1 MATTWYLHHVW
12 ETDCHRTIRCHIAG
26 SKNFRRSQSS
36 EGDFAIMDDSNKSK
50 VSAEQDERMSEQP
63 PKIVFAISD
72 FTAGD
77 DTQLTFSEG
86 DELVILSE
94 ASKDWWWGE
103 LDGLCGYIPASYVVS
118 ETDYASHHIENHEWQ
133 DEEYFGD
140 YGKLKLHLEMLNDK
154 SRTLAYRKAINSHLD
169 VFAGKTILDVG
180 CGTGILSLFCAR
192 DTHANKVYAVEGSI
206 DIGSVTTDLIKA
218 NDSQGKISV
227 VIGKI
232 EDIELPEKVDVILSE
247 WMGTFLLFEFMI
259 DSVLFARDKWL
270 KPSGVIWPSNAQLF
284 IAPCSAK
291 KIYEE
296 KVTVWRNQY
305 GFDFSPVMNKAKA
318 EFLHKPVHNY
328 ELDPGD
334 CLSQSAVLLDIDMLT
349 FSRENLELMSQMFEF
364 LIMKEGALHGLCAWF
379 RVTFGGVPV
388 TDTAGYVTLST
399 APDQEQT
406 HWKQNL
412 FLLDEPVTVH
422 TGNFIKGA
430 ATIRRNPKYRRH
442 LRVTFEL
449 DIFASKS
456 DDGKMINS
464 IKKKFYIWR

>member
-77 DTQLTFSEG
+77 ETQLTFSEG

>member
-1 MATTWYLHHVW
+1 
-12 ETDCHRTIRCHIAG
+12 
-26 SKNFRRSQSS
+26 
-36 EGDFAIMDDSNKSK
+36 MDDTE
-50 VSAEQDERMSEQP
+50 VSAEDQEDKRTSEES

-72 FTAGD
+72 FTGGD
-77 DTQLTFSEG
+77 ETQLTFSEG

-94 ASKDWWWGE
+94 ASSDWWWGK
-103 LDGLCGYIPASYVVS
+103 LDGLYGYIPSSYVVS
-118 ETDYASHHIENHEWQ
+118 ETDYASYQRENHEWQ
-133 DEEYFGD
+133 DEEYFEN

-192 DTHANKVYAVEGSI
+192 DGHADKVYAVDGSM
-206 DIGSVTTDLIKA
+206 DIGSVTTDLIKT
-218 NDSQGKISV
+218 NDLQGNISV
-227 VIGKI
+227 IIGKI

-296 KVTVWRNQY
+296 KVTVWKNQY
-305 GFDFSPVMNKAKA
+305 GFDFSPVLNKAKA
-318 EFLHKPVHNY
+318 EFLDRPVHNY

-334 CLSQSAVLLDIDMLT
+334 CLSQSAVLLDIDMST
-349 FSRENLELMSQMFEF
+349 FSRENLEFMSEKFEF
-364 LIMKEGALHGLCAWF
+364 LITKEGTLYGLCAWF
-379 RVTFGGVPV
+379 KVTFGGVPV
-388 TDTAGYVTLST
+388 ADTADYVTLST
-399 APDQEQT
+399 GPDQEKT

-422 TGNFIKGA
+422 TGNFVKGVA
-430 ATIRRNPKYRRH
+430 IIRRNPKYRRH

-449 DIFASKS
+449 NVFASKS
-456 DDGKMINS
+456 NGDKIINS

>member
-1 MATTWYLHHVW
+1 
-12 ETDCHRTIRCHIAG
+12 
-26 SKNFRRSQSS
+26 
-36 EGDFAIMDDSNKSK
+36 MDDTE
-50 VSAEQDERMSEQP
+50 VSAEDQEDKRTSEER

-72 FTAGD
+72 FTGGD
-77 DTQLTFSEG
+77 ETQLTFSEG

-94 ASKDWWWGE
+94 ASSDWCWGK
-103 LDGLCGYIPASYVVS
+103 LDGLYGYIPSSYVVS
-118 ETDYASHHIENHEWQ
+118 ETDYASYYRENHEWQ
-133 DEEYFGD
+133 DEEYFD
-140 YGKLKLHLEMLNDK
+140 NYGKLKLHLEMLNDK
-154 SRTLAYRKAINSHLD
+154 SRTLAYRKAINNHLD

-192 DTHANKVYAVEGSI
+192 DGHANKVYAVDGSM
-206 DIGSVTTDLIKA
+206 DIGGVTTDLIKT
-218 NDSQGKISV
+218 NDLQGKISV
-227 VIGKI
+227 IIGKI

-296 KVTVWRNQY
+296 KVTVWKNQY

-318 EFLHKPVHNY
+318 EFLDRPVHNY

-334 CLSQSAVLLDIDMLT
+334 CLSQSSVLLDIDMST
-349 FSRENLELMSQMFEF
+349 FSRENLEFMSEKFEF
-364 LIMKEGALHGLCAWF
+364 LITKGGTLHGLCAWF

-388 TDTAGYVTLST
+388 ADTADYVTLST
-399 APDQEQT
+399 GPDQEKT

-422 TGNFIKGA
+422 TGNFVKGA
-430 ATIRRNPKYRRH
+430 AIIRRNPKYRRH

-449 DIFASKS
+449 NIFASKS
-456 DDGKMINS
+456 NGDKIINS

>member
-1 MATTWYLHHVW
+1 
-12 ETDCHRTIRCHIAG
+12 
-26 SKNFRRSQSS
+26 
-36 EGDFAIMDDSNKSK
+36 MDDQKQSK

-72 FTAGD
+72 FAAED
-77 DTQLTFSEG
+77 ETQLTFSEG

-94 ASKDWWWGE
+94 ASNDWWWGE

-154 SRTLAYRKAINSHLD
+154 PRTLAYRKAINSHVD

-192 DTHANKVYAVEGSI
+192 DTQANKVYAVEGSI

-218 NDSQGKISV
+218 NDMQGKISV

-270 KPSGVIWPSNAQLF
+270 KPNGVIWPSNAQLF
-284 IAPCSAK
+284 ITPCSAK
-291 KIYEE
+291 KIYDE

-305 GFDFSPVMNKAKA
+305 GFDFSPVMNKAKV
-318 EFLHKPVHNY
+318 EFLHRPVHNY

-334 CLSQSAVLLDIDMLT
+334 CLSQSAVLLDIDMST
-349 FSRENLELMSQMFEF
+349 FSRENLELMSEMFEF
-364 LIMKEGALHGLCAWF
+364 LIIKEGTLHGLCAWF
-379 RVTFGGVPV
+379 RVTFGGVPPPV
-388 TDTAGYVTLST
+388 TDKAEYITLST

-412 FLLDEPVTVH
+412 FLLDEPLTVH

-456 DDGKMINS
+456 NDGKMINS

>member
-50 VSAEQDERMSEQP
+50 VSAEQDERISEQP

-77 DTQLTFSEG
+77 ETQLTFSEG

-218 NDSQGKISV
+218 NDLQGKISV

-334 CLSQSAVLLDIDMLT
+334 CLSQSAVLLDIDMST

-388 TDTAGYVTLST
+388 TDTAEYVTLST

>member
-1 MATTWYLHHVW
+1 
-12 ETDCHRTIRCHIAG
+12 
-26 SKNFRRSQSS
+26 
-36 EGDFAIMDDSNKSK
+36 MDDTE
-50 VSAEQDERMSEQP
+50 VSAEDQEDKRTREES

-72 FTAGD
+72 FTGGD
-77 DTQLTFSEG
+77 ETQLTFSEG

-94 ASKDWWWGE
+94 ASSDWWWGK
-103 LDGLCGYIPASYVVS
+103 LDGLYGYIPSSYVVS
-118 ETDYASHHIENHEWQ
+118 ETNYASYHRENHEWQ
-133 DEEYFGD
+133 DEEYFD
-140 YGKLKLHLEMLNDK
+140 NYGKLKLHLEMLNDK

-192 DTHANKVYAVEGSI
+192 DGHADKVYAVDGSM
-206 DIGSVTTDLIKA
+206 DIGSVTTDLIKT
-218 NDSQGKISV
+218 NDLQGKISV
-227 VIGKI
+227 IIGKI

-296 KVTVWRNQY
+296 KVTVWKNQY
-305 GFDFSPVMNKAKA
+305 GFDFSPVLNKAKA
-318 EFLHKPVHNY
+318 EFLDRPVHNY

-334 CLSQSAVLLDIDMLT
+334 CLSQSAVLLDIDMST
-349 FSRENLELMSQMFEF
+349 FLRENLEFMSKKFEF
-364 LIMKEGALHGLCAWF
+364 LITKEGTLHGLCAWF

-388 TDTAGYVTLST
+388 ADTADYVTLST
-399 APDQEQT
+399 GPDQEKT

-422 TGNFIKGA
+422 TGNFIKGVA
-430 ATIRRNPKYRRH
+430 IIRRNPKYRRH

-449 DIFASKS
+449 NVFASKS
-456 DDGKMINS
+456 SGDKIINS

>member
-1 MATTWYLHHVW
+1 M
-12 ETDCHRTIRCHIAG
+12 
-26 SKNFRRSQSS
+26 
-36 EGDFAIMDDSNKSK
+36 
-50 VSAEQDERMSEQP
+50 
-63 PKIVFAISD
+63 
-72 FTAGD
+72 
-77 DTQLTFSEG
+77 
-86 DELVILSE
+86 
-94 ASKDWWWGE
+94 
-103 LDGLCGYIPASYVVS
+103 
-118 ETDYASHHIENHEWQ
+118 
-133 DEEYFGD
+133 
-140 YGKLKLHLEMLNDK
+140 
-154 SRTLAYRKAINSHLD
+154 
-169 VFAGKTILDVG
+169 G

-206 DIGSVTTDLIKA
+206 DIGNVTTDLIKT
-218 NDSQGKISV
+218 NDLQGKISV
-227 VIGKI
+227 VIGKV

-296 KVTVWRNQY
+296 KVTVWKNQY

-318 EFLHKPVHNY
+318 EFLHRPVHNY

-334 CLSQSAVLLDIDMLT
+334 CLSQSAVLLDIDMST
-349 FSRENLELMSQMFEF
+349 FPRENLELMSEMFEF
-364 LIMKEGALHGLCAWF
+364 LIIKEGTLHGLCAWF

-388 TDTAGYVTLST
+388 VDTAEYVSLST
-399 APDQEQT
+399 APDQQQT

-422 TGNFIKGA
+422 TGNLIKGA

-449 DIFASKS
+449 DIFSSKFN
-456 DDGKMINS
+456 DGKMINS